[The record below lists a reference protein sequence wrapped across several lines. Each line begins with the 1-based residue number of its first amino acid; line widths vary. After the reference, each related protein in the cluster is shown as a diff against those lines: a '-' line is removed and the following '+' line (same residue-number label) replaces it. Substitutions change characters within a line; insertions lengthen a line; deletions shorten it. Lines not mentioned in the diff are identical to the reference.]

1 MAVFS
6 IFIFPKFPENSHFVH
21 LANCRPLVT
30 FTNLFRKAKSVS
42 EYANHIVNY
51 LGAGSIGHFT
61 PSQVVQFSGAT
72 AVSIVRNFCDHK
84 TARRKPGPGILG
96 KKICFLPRICIQT
109 LPPVRSTVHYQ
120 EIGNIGMISRNI
132 VPGR

>member
-6 IFIFPKFPENSHFVH
+6 IFPKIPGNGRFVH

-72 AVSIVRNFCDHK
+72 AYFKHQQICGKIMVNKIKTFDTDRVEHVS
-84 TARRKPGPGILG
+84 
-96 KKICFLPRICIQT
+96 KIF
-109 LPPVRSTVHYQ
+109 TVMNR
-120 EIGNIGMISRNI
+120 GLD
-132 VPGR
+132 